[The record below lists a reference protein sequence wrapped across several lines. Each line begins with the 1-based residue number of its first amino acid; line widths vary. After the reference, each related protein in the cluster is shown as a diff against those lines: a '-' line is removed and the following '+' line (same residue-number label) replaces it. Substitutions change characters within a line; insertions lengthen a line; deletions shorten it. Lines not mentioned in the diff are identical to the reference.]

1 MCKKFWLFR
10 SVVKFGQCTF
20 VYYVQVLL
28 VRESKTCTDFK
39 NLKTLSL
46 GEWCITPDLDVLADM
61 LQRSPNLENLS
72 VHLDMVRIKL

>member
-1 MCKKFWLFR
+1 
-10 SVVKFGQCTF
+10 
-20 VYYVQVLL
+20 VQVLL

>member
-1 MCKKFWLFR
+1 MTKLFLI
-10 SVVKFGQCTF
+10 QN
-20 VYYVQVLL
+20 VQVLL
-28 VRESKTCTDFK
+28 TRELKSSTEFK
-39 NLKTLSL
+39 NLKILSL